1 MQNSLQFVNEK
12 KWQGLSICC
21 LWFLLWNHF
30 ILIWFEVFK
39 FYFCSHRFIRSICL
53 DVMQLVF
60 VPFWNKISHLLL
72 VGSFLFIFSRR
83 CLSSFVLWSVNF
95 DLQNFQRTKH
105 LKGLQ
110 KLSGLGFFMPM
121 MTHFDSCFVRRFDWL
136 WQISHGDYNVQYFI
150 Q

>member
-1 MQNSLQFVNEK
+1 MK
-12 KWQGLSICC
+12 KIGKGLSIFC

-30 ILIWFEVFK
+30 VFIWFEVFK
-39 FYFCSHRFIRSICL
+39 FYFCSHRFIRNICL
-53 DVMQLVF
+53 GVMQLAF

-72 VGSFLFIFSRR
+72 VGSFLLIFSRR

-105 LKGLQ
+105 SKDCRNWAVW
-110 KLSGLGFFMPM
+110 GFFMAM
-121 MTHFDSCFVRRFDWL
+121 MTHFDSCFVRYFDWL
-136 WQISHGDYNVQYFI
+136 WQISHGDYNVQFFI